1 MNEQQK
7 AARDAQLHTLIET
20 VEKIRAEKYPEL
32 PADLIKQMLLR
43 HGDAATSET
52 DQVRDL
58 EKEVDNHLGQES

>member
-20 VEKIRAEKYPEL
+20 VEIIRAEKYPEL

-43 HGDAATSET
+43 HGDATTAET
-52 DQVRDL
+52 ALVREL
-58 EKEVDNHLGQES
+58 EKEVDSHLGKED